1 MFWYVYFLDR
11 NLIYPID
18 VEDII
23 PVWFNHC
30 LHTIPVIIVFLHLVV
45 VEPKSKPLGMKA
57 SICIQSGIHGIYLA
71 VLVFLLMSILYYLLY
86 NESKGIRKGEHKI
99 FSLYVDYVGSHPVA
113 VGEFSRQYSSS
124 CWDVAI
130 AGIGR
135 NIDMY
140 GWWKMSALP
149 IVGEY
154 GSNAFNRCP
163 YCLVA
168 TRIWIWTTRAY

>member
-57 SICIQSGIHGIYLA
+57 SMCIQSGIHGIYLA
-71 VLVFLLMSILYYLLY
+71 MLVFLLMSVLYYLLY
-86 NESKGIRKGEHKI
+86 NESKGTRKGEHKI
-99 FSLYVDYVGSHPVA
+99 FSLYVDYVGSNPVA

-135 NIDMY
+135 NICMAGEKWAHYLLLGNMDQMHLIGAY
-140 GWWKMSALP
+140 
-149 IVGEY
+149 IV
-154 GSNAFNRCP
+154 
-163 YCLVA
+163 
-168 TRIWIWTTRAY
+168 